1 MNKRIFFALWP
12 SQETAREL
20 MHWVRDAHA
29 LCGGRMMTPD
39 TLHLT
44 LAFLGSVPAELASE
58 LAGHAKVWPVQVG
71 SITLDRYGRFAG
83 PRVVWAG
90 PDPDS
95 ADQHTWL
102 LGLYSQLW
110 QRLEPYGMRPDHP
123 QFRPHVSLLRRAGP
137 QDLCALSR
145 RSLTWVPQRCVLV
158 ASEPSDHASRY
169 TVLATLPMR
178 GRTSLE

>member
-29 LCGGRMMTPD
+29 LCGGRMMTPE

-44 LAFLGSVPAELASE
+44 LAFLGSVPGDLADELARK
-58 LAGHAKVWPVQVG
+58 ATDWPVQVG
-71 SITLDRYGRFAG
+71 PVTLERYGRFAG

-90 PDPDS
+90 PGSDNV
-95 ADQHTWL
+95 DQHAWL
-102 LGLYSQLW
+102 HALYNALW
-110 QRLEPYGMRPDHP
+110 QRLEPYGVKPDHP
-123 QFRPHVSLLRRAGP
+123 QFRPHVSLLRRAGQ
-137 QDLCALSR
+137 QDLAALPER
-145 RSLTWVPQRCVLV
+145 VLTWMPQRCVLV
-158 ASEPSDHASRY
+158 ASDPSDRASRY

-178 GRTSLE
+178 SRASLK